1 MDERSNNNEQAVWY
15 AIRVT
20 YNREMKVKAELDE
33 LKIRSFVPMQYKA
46 QVRDGRLVKRLVPS
60 VHNLI
65 FIYITPSGMRDYKER
80 TSLPIRYI
88 MRRHRSSR
96 SDGEFHSR
104 SRHLRRATGLPLA
117 QAWRLQPG

>member
-65 FIYITPSGMRDYKER
+65 FIYISPSGMRHYKET

-88 MRRHRSSR
+88 MRRASQI
-96 SDGEFHSR
+96 DFL
-104 SRHLRRATGLPLA
+104 HLRHHETRHNL
-117 QAWRLQPG
+117 